1 MANQQ
6 PKDKV
11 LHEVDYFMYNLFSD
25 SPCYIDKLPT
35 IRQWYEDGKDE
46 EAPPYPG
53 AAEATAQFLE
63 DCNYHDFVS
72 LPYAFRTIVACTPM
86 TPYEKQ
92 KLLERLCTALYNFDI
107 LRGAE

>member
-1 MANQQ
+1 MAN
-6 PKDKV
+6 KEIT
-11 LHEVDYFMYNLFSD
+11 HESDYFKYASLSD

-35 IRQWYEDGKDE
+35 IQQWYEDGKDE

-53 AAEATAQFLE
+53 VAEATALFLE
-63 DCNYHDFVS
+63 DFNYHSFVN
-72 LPYAFRTIVACTPM
+72 LPFAFQNIVAHTPV
-86 TPYEKQ
+86 TPTEKQ